1 MIKKLIK
8 LLEFLIKKKCVIF
21 TPEEFAEMMRPY
33 EFTMKVAQN
42 LGRLESELHMSDD
55 ADQIIKRALKE
66 ACEFYGADWAGFL
79 DVDMVMKVWSP
90 HHWYNTH
97 SRDQTKELME
107 EFESLDCMKQWI
119 TAMHENQPI
128 CIPDVEA
135 LKETNPEEYAMY
147 RKLRA
152 NSILAVPVFPR
163 PLGFMV
169 VRNPTRHISPE
180 ETLMLRMIAY
190 VLLTNINDQ
199 TSNEKL
205 KRTYSPQNI
214 TDPNDVI
221 INMLGDLEVITSTGV
236 LTEKMI
242 ASPAIT
248 KILVFLYLNKG
259 KSFAARTLIDEIFP
273 DRDERDI
280 EKEVS
285 ALRTQIC
292 HSRQLFDTISAK
304 ELITSS
310 HSGYCISESF
320 DVKTDVQLFEEY
332 VDRGMA
338 ATSSF
343 DKIEWMKLAV
353 DLYRGDLLTSAYGER
368 WLDTDLHYYH
378 MSYVTAVN
386 ILLENLAA
394 NDAYNHVRHSA
405 EKSLKIES
413 GNFQAYYWLIK
424 AYSKLNASEL
434 TEGILKRAEAELP
447 EEKHEKLLESLQNE
461 GII

>member
-1 MIKKLIK
+1 
-8 LLEFLIKKKCVIF
+8 
-21 TPEEFAEMMRPY
+21 
-33 EFTMKVAQN
+33 
-42 LGRLESELHMSDD
+42 
-55 ADQIIKRALKE
+55 
-66 ACEFYGADWAGFL
+66 
-79 DVDMVMKVWSP
+79 
-90 HHWYNTH
+90 
-97 SRDQTKELME
+97 
-107 EFESLDCMKQWI
+107 MKQWI
-119 TAMHENQPI
+119 TALHENQPL
-128 CIPDVEA
+128 CISDVEA

-169 VRNPTRHISPE
+169 VRNPTRHISPD

-205 KRTYSPQNI
+205 KRTYSPQSI
-214 TDPNDVI
+214 TAPNDVI

-242 ASPAIT
+242 VSPAIT

-292 HSRQLFDTISAK
+292 RSRQVFDTISVK

-310 HSGYCISESF
+310 HSGYCINESF

-394 NDAYNHVRHSA
+394 NDAYNHVRHYA

-413 GNFQAYYWLIK
+413 GNSQAYYWLAK

-434 TEGILKRAEAELP
+434 TEGILRRAEAELSD
-447 EEKHEKLLESLQNE
+447 EKHEKLLKNLQN
-461 GII
+461 

>member
-1 MIKKLIK
+1 MFIEDLKKILKGNAI
-8 LLEFLIKKKCVIF
+8 VF
-21 TPEEFAEMMRPY
+21 TPEEFAEMMHPY

-42 LGRLESELHMSDD
+42 LGKLESELHMSDD

-66 ACEFYGADWAGFL
+66 ACDFYGADWAGFL

-107 EFESLDCMKQWI
+107 EFESIDCMNQWI
-119 TAMHENQPI
+119 VALHESQPI

-280 EKEVS
+280 EKRDQCAS
-285 ALRTQIC
+285 
-292 HSRQLFDTISAK
+292 
-304 ELITSS
+304 
-310 HSGYCISESF
+310 YP
-320 DVKTDVQLFEEY
+320 
-332 VDRGMA
+332 
-338 ATSSF
+338 
-343 DKIEWMKLAV
+343 
-353 DLYRGDLLTSAYGER
+353 DLPQQ
-368 WLDTDLHYYH
+368 
-378 MSYVTAVN
+378 TA
-386 ILLENLAA
+386 I
-394 NDAYNHVRHSA
+394 
-405 EKSLKIES
+405 
-413 GNFQAYYWLIK
+413 
-424 AYSKLNASEL
+424 
-434 TEGILKRAEAELP
+434 
-447 EEKHEKLLESLQNE
+447 
-461 GII
+461 